1 MKKEME
7 EIPDELNPDLMLN
20 TIASELLIKIA
31 KGEIDIQKDQI
42 EALPFH
48 QADGLFSRTG
58 RHHIHP
64 IFLQHVGDQQ
74 KNGHIVVHQ
83 KYISVHFHAPF
94 FLMIPQSDR
103 GGP

>member
-42 EALPFH
+42 EAHLLQKVCGRQAVIFAGAFVAARAEIQVDQPRDRYFIFH
-48 QADGLFSRTG
+48 
-58 RHHIHP
+58 
-64 IFLQHVGDQQ
+64 DQ
-74 KNGHIVVHQ
+74 NTRCVFV
-83 KYISVHFHAPF
+83 
-94 FLMIPQSDR
+94 DW
-103 GGP
+103 